1 MVLRHPSAFF
11 VHRLDGTTTQ
21 SAVVVA
27 ECGSH
32 ALDDLLHVSFKVSLT
47 QGWRFHGG

>member
-1 MVLRHPSAFF
+1 MVLRHPSAIF

-21 SAVVVA
+21 SAVVFA
-27 ECGSH
+27 EFDSL
-32 ALDDLLHVSFKVSLT
+32 ALDDLLHVPFKVSRT